1 LTPREKEVAALLLAA
16 YTRRM
21 ISGELGVKEVTV
33 GMHTQNL
40 YRKLGIASRTELFRK
55 FGVAEE
61 QELTD

>member
-1 LTPREKEVAALLLAA
+1 MSGRLGLTV
-16 YTRRM
+16 
-21 ISGELGVKEVTV
+21 SGEIAGELCVKEVTV
-33 GMHTQNL
+33 GMHAQNL